1 MECLFVSI
9 QYCLC
14 LKHFVAKVAGIQNF
28 HSFLHH
34 RIGGS
39 VFSLDMPL
47 QIDKLVAAVRA
58 SLSLTQMH
66 NRLMSCQMIF
76 FSKRFRTNIA
86 EKFSWR
92 LDIVSFQFVSL
103 KVVKLL
109 IAMFT
114 HLLACVSFEY
124 LMGHS

>member
-1 MECLFVSI
+1 MSI

-28 HSFLHH
+28 HSFLDHL
-34 RIGGS
+34 IGGS
-39 VFSLDMPL
+39 VFSLNMPF
-47 QIDKLVAAVRA
+47 QIDKLVAAVWA

-66 NRLMSCQMIF
+66 NRFMSCQMIF
-76 FSKRFRTNIA
+76 FSKCFRTNIA

-92 LDIVSFQFVSL
+92 LHIMGFQLVSL

-109 IAMFT
+109 VAMFT